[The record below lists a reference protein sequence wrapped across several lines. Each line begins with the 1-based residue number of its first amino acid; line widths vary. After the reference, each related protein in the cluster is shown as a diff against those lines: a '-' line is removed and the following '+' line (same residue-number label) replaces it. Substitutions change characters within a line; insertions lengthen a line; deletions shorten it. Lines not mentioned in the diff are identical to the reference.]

1 MSAWLLVH
9 PPQLGPAVLQPLAE
23 ELRRRG
29 SAVAVPDL
37 RAAVATARGWPQRWV
52 SAAAAA
58 GPAEVVVGFS
68 GAGIVLPAVAAA
80 AGARRVVWL
89 DAVLPTGTWPQEIR
103 ELIAP
108 LVRDGR
114 IADWTTWWGPD
125 AMTGLVPDE
134 RVRTAVLAEGH
145 ELPADFYDVAV
156 PMRSGR
162 TTTSGTSTCRLPTTP
177 RPPPRGPAAGP
188 WWATAPARTWT
199 SPTTPAGSRTC
210 SADRAHPWG

>member
-1 MSAWLLVH
+1 MSVWLLVH
-9 PPQLGPAVLQPLAE
+9 PPLLGPTVLQPLAE

-29 SAVAVPDL
+29 DTVAVPDL
-37 RAAVATARGWPQRWV
+37 RAAVATAPGWPQRWV

-89 DAVLPTGTWPQEIR
+89 DAVLPTGTWPEEIR
-103 ELIAP
+103 ELTAP

-145 ELPADFYDVAV
+145 ELSADFYDVAV
-156 PMRSGR
+156 PVPGEWPDDDVRYVHLSAAYGAEAAAARARGWTVVGDGTGAHLDVANDPGR
-162 TTTSGTSTCRLPTTP
+162 V
-177 RPPPRGPAAGP
+177 
-188 WWATAPARTWT
+188 
-199 SPTTPAGSRTC
+199 
-210 SADRAHPWG
+210 AHLLG